1 MTDPR
6 SEELAAVE
14 AIARHCSETPPMPGG
29 PLGLRVKTSVPLR
42 AIVPARVAVALA
54 ERRAARSWEREPQ
67 ERERALAA
75 MRTLVGDTPRAAEL
89 EQLARAHAIESRV
102 KETMF
107 WRPWRTASIE
117 EGSAARLRAALG
129 SGRGVLVSACHQGS
143 LSTQFSVLHAV
154 GASVWVA
161 TGRWFFEPP
170 TPDFWGRRI
179 ARWWHGVRKRDER
192 YVPTEGSFASL
203 RTLLA
208 HGRTVG
214 IFFDMP
220 GSRTTRF
227 LGKQV
232 PLGSGSARLAKET
245 EALVVPIRARREGD
259 RIWVD
264 VHEPLD
270 AREHPDHERLHE
282 ALAAVHERWLLERPA
297 GVEDPNRE
305 GSWGAGAVKQAA

>member
-1 MTDPR
+1 MTEPQTED
-6 SEELAAVE
+6 LAAVE
-14 AIARHCSETPPMPGG
+14 AIARHCSEGPPMPGG
-29 PLGLRVKTSVPLR
+29 PLRLRLETSVPLR
-42 AIVPARVAVALA
+42 AIVPGRVAVALA
-54 ERRAARSWEREPQ
+54 ERRAVRSWERNPQ

-75 MRTLVGDTPRAAEL
+75 MRAMVGDTPRAGEI
-89 EQLARAHAIESRV
+89 EQLARAHAIETRV

-117 EGSAARLRAALG
+117 PESAARARAALD
-129 SGRGVLVSACHQGS
+129 SGRGVLVSPCHQGS
-143 LSTQFSVLHAV
+143 LCTQFSIFAPL

-161 TGRWFFEPP
+161 SGRWFFDPP
-170 TPDFWGRRI
+170 PPDFWGRRI

-192 YVPTEGSFASL
+192 YVPTEGSYASL

-208 HGRTVG
+208 HGRAVG
-214 IFFDMP
+214 IYFDMP
-220 GSRTTRF
+220 GSRTTSF

-245 EALVVPIRARREGD
+245 EALILPIRARREGTV
-259 RIWVD
+259 IWVD

-270 AREHPDHERLHE
+270 ARDYPDHERLHE

-305 GSWGAGAVKQAA
+305 GSWGAQAA